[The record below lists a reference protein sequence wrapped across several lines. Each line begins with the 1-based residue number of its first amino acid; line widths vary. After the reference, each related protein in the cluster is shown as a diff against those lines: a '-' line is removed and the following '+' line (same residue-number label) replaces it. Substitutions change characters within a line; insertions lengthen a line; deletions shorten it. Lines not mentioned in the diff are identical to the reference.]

1 MLSTVD
7 IPQYYNVRMKE
18 KCRELESSDLKKD
31 DKTACV
37 FKMPF
42 QVLDGRF
49 KH

>member
-7 IPQYYNVRMKE
+7 ILQHYNVRIKE
-18 KCRELESSDLKKD
+18 IWRELESSDLKKD
-31 DKTACV
+31 DKTTCV

-42 QVLDGRF
+42 QVLDGCF